1 MTITRRTVLQTFALV
16 PLASACGDNHAES
29 TLPDGSTDGASGSC
43 KRIASETAGPFPGD
57 GTNGA
62 NALTLA
68 GIVRSDIRSSVGPA
82 SATAPGVD
90 LAMTFVLTDSA
101 TCMPLV
107 GYAVY
112 VWQCDRATDY
122 SMYTGAAQTEN
133 YLRGVQVTDAD
144 GRVTFQ
150 TIFPGCYP
158 GRWPH
163 VHFEIYA
170 SLGAATTGQ
179 NKVAVSQLAFPE
191 DACTAAYATT
201 GYETSVTNVANVSIA
216 SDGVFRDDKASTQLA
231 TMTGAIGADFTATL
245 ALSIA
250 T

>member
-1 MTITRRTVLQTFALV
+1 MTLSRRTVLKSFALA
-16 PLASACGDNHAES
+16 PLASACGDDAAG
-29 TLPDGSTDGASGSC
+29 DASTDTC
-43 KRIASETAGPFPGD
+43 RRIASETAGPFPGD

-62 NALTLA
+62 NALALA
-68 GIVRSDIRSSVGPA
+68 GIVRSDIRASVGPA

-90 LAMTFVLTDSA
+90 LTMTFVVTDSA
-101 TCMPLV
+101 TCAPLV

-122 SMYTGAAQTEN
+122 SMYTGAATTEN

-170 SLGAATTGQ
+170 TLEAATSGQ
-179 NKVAVSQLAFPE
+179 NKVAVSQLAFSD
-191 DACTAAYATT
+191 DACTAAYATP
-201 GYETSVTNVANVSIA
+201 GYETSVTNISRVTLA
-216 SDGVFRDDKASTQLA
+216 SDGVFRDDKARTQLA

>member
-1 MTITRRTVLQTFALV
+1 MTITRRTVLKSFALT
-16 PLASACGDNHAES
+16 PLASAFGDDAAS
-29 TLPDGSTDGASGSC
+29 TQLDASTDTC
-43 KRIASETAGPFPGD
+43 QRIASETAGPFPGD

-90 LAMTFVLTDSA
+90 LTMTFVLTDSA
-101 TCMPLV
+101 TCMPLA
-107 GYAVY
+107 GYAIY
-112 VWQCDRATDY
+112 VWQCDRDTDY
-122 SMYTGAAQTEN
+122 SMYTGAALTEN

-170 SLGAATTGQ
+170 TLDAATSGQ
-179 NKVAVSQLAFPE
+179 NKVAVSQLAFPAN
-191 DACTAAYATT
+191 ACAAVYATA
-201 GYETSVTNVANVSIA
+201 GYETSVTNLSQITIA
-216 SDGVFRDDKASTQLA
+216 TDGVFRDDNARTQLA
-231 TMTGAIGADFTATL
+231 TMSGTLGSDLTATL
-245 ALSIA
+245 ALAIA